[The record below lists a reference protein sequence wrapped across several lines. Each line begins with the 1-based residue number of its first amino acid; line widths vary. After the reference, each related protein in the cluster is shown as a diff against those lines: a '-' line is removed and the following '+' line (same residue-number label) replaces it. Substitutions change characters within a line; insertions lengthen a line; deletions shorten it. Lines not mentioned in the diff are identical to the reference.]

1 MSFLLCHPKGHEGG
15 CGQKLLGPGFIRY
28 PASDRGV
35 FLSGYEVLSQKKL
48 HGGLAV
54 EICGG
59 HGELAARFARAHPEC
74 KVIGTDLYVPEYPE
88 NQNWLKELPNLS
100 YQKASAFDLAFLQ
113 NGSVDLIWGQAAL
126 HHLAHAPGDLCR
138 EALRVL
144 KPGGRLIF
152 IFEPLGHNWL
162 VAAIRAI
169 RMSAREEG
177 DESNLYISQFKK
189 MAEGFSSCEVQ
200 VFNLLGYPMKA
211 LSDRWAW
218 LAVIAQ
224 KIDALLFRRFPG
236 LLIYGANCNLI
247 FTK

>member
-1 MSFLLCHPKGHEGG
+1 MNFSLLHPRIKKDGAAE
-15 CGQKLLGPGFIRY
+15 KLFGSGVIQY
-28 PASDRGV
+28 PASDRGI
-35 FLSGYEVLSQKKL
+35 FFSGYQELCRRDL
-48 HGGLAV
+48 PGGLAV

-59 HGELAARFARAHPEC
+59 HGGLAARFARAHPDC
-74 KVIGTDLYVPEYPE
+74 KVIGTDLYVPEYLE
-88 NQNWLKELPNLS
+88 KQKWLRELPNLS
-100 YQKASAFDLAFLQ
+100 YRKASAFDLSFLKD
-113 NGSVDLIWGQAAL
+113 SSADLVWGQAAL

-177 DESNLYISQFKK
+177 DESNLYISQFTK
-189 MAEGFSSCEVQ
+189 MAEEFSSCEVQ